1 MATAIDCF
9 ARYGYQGTS
18 IERIATAAGVTKGA
32 LYYHFR
38 DKEELLFEAVQD
50 RIGEFERKVVGSVSP
65 ETDPAGALAEIA
77 RVCVQIATRN
87 NLRRFILTL
96 MVEALDTNPQ
106 LSERFRGILRR
117 FRSYLAGIVRV
128 RTRAGRVR
136 RDLDPRSPPNLRGWR
151 DRLGCSTQAPSSVDF
166 GVAMEGVVAQLMAL
180 LASSRARLAARQTPS
195 RPVAEEGTLTQLQ
208 LDGQR
213 LIRDTGRLRPRF
225 GHTPAKPTAQGD
237 SLRPG
242 AKGLGA
248 RPRASAIPEDTAGS
262 ATRTRPSRERSS
274 PGWRTAISDPAH
286 LQARR

>member
-1 MATAIDCF
+1 MSARTAAPISTSVVARSETATPKTPSRGRKELMAIAIDCF

-128 RTRAGRVR
+128 GQEQGVFR
-136 RDLDPRSPPNLRGWR
+136 RDLDAAIAAQLFAGGVIGAELQHYQDAER
-151 DRLGCSTQAPSSVDF
+151 VDL

-180 LASSRARLAARQTPS
+180 LSAEPRPTRRAPHSPQRARRS
-195 RPVAEEGTLTQLQ
+195 
-208 LDGQR
+208 
-213 LIRDTGRLRPRF
+213 
-225 GHTPAKPTAQGD
+225 
-237 SLRPG
+237 
-242 AKGLGA
+242 KGKEL
-248 RPRASAIPEDTAGS
+248 
-262 ATRTRPSRERSS
+262 
-274 PGWRTAISDPAH
+274 
-286 LQARR
+286 

>member
-1 MATAIDCF
+1 MTSRTAVRTRTSAATRPDSAAPKTPRRGRKELMAIAIDCF

-18 IERIATAAGVTKGA
+18 IDRIATAAGVTKGA

-96 MVEALDTNPQ
+96 MVEALDTHPQ

-128 RTRAGRVR
+128 GQEQGVFR
-136 RDLDPRSPPNLRGWR
+136 RDVDPALAAQLFAGGVIGAELQHYQDAER
-151 DRLGCSTQAPSSVDF
+151 VDLA
-166 GVAMEGVVAQLMAL
+166 VAMNGVVAQLMAL
-180 LASSRARLAARQTPS
+180 LASGESATAPRRASDGSPRARRS
-195 RPVAEEGTLTQLQ
+195 
-208 LDGQR
+208 
-213 LIRDTGRLRPRF
+213 
-225 GHTPAKPTAQGD
+225 
-237 SLRPG
+237 
-242 AKGLGA
+242 KGKEL
-248 RPRASAIPEDTAGS
+248 
-262 ATRTRPSRERSS
+262 
-274 PGWRTAISDPAH
+274 
-286 LQARR
+286 